1 MKNILLLVFCLGF
14 VMTSQAQS
22 RVVSGQVTDD
32 SGEAIPGV
40 NVILKGTASGSST
53 DLDGNYRVSVSG
65 ENPVLLF
72 SFVGLLSQE
81 VEVGARSVVDVA
93 MQSDVQ
99 RLSEVVVTGYGIQ
112 NRKDLTGAIASV
124 KGEDIARIPVPGID
138 QALQGRAAGVSVVNN
153 NGQPGGGISV
163 RIRGSASINSNNQPL
178 YVVDGIPIEPTDVF
192 STTLTAGGQGS
203 FGGFGGQGGNSM
215 NQINFNDVESIEILK
230 DASATAIYG
239 SRAANGVVLI
249 TTKRGVPGKAKL
261 DVGYNTGFT
270 EVFELQEVLNRD
282 QYIELQ
288 NEARTNVGLEARPD
302 DFWSTGDTDWLDAI
316 FRTARTSQFS
326 VSARGGSDGLSYF
339 TSVQYDDQEG
349 TQTGTS
355 FERITARVNLDA
367 KAGDKVKFGNSLMV
381 SNTTD
386 IIQSNDNFIIGP
398 YYSAQ
403 RTRPDFEIRNPD
415 GTFTSTNQFDNAV
428 AAAEGYDNEFR
439 SYRFLGTFFATYEP
453 IENLILKGTFSADY
467 INTARDL
474 YWAPTTLGGVLNGF
488 GWAERG
494 QDESITVNNTY
505 TANYAFDID
514 TDHKFNT
521 LIGAEW
527 QTVDRNQYSAAA
539 SNFPNDILRTF
550 NSASTPT
557 NADGVVTD
565 WGLQSY
571 FARVNYN
578 YGDRY
583 LFTGTVRTDG
593 SSRFG
598 EDNRF
603 GFFPSLALGWNISN
617 ESFFNA
623 PFVETLK
630 LRGSW
635 GITGNH
641 KVGNFASRGLFNGD
655 VFYGGNGGTRPSQ
668 IANPGLKWEVATQT
682 DLALDFSLFEGRI
695 TGAVDYFVKTTTDIL
710 LQVPLPRTS
719 GFNSVFNNVGEMEN
733 KGLEIEL
740 GGEVLN
746 VNDFRWSLSG
756 NLTFFRNRVI
766 KLVDG
771 SDINTTG
778 FNQSITR
785 EGEPLGAF
793 FGYEVDGIFQNQ
805 AEIDALDEGASD
817 GIYQATGTSPGDFRF
832 RDTNGDGKITEDDRV
847 ILGNPNPD
855 IFGGLTSNM
864 SWKGLNLNAFFQF
877 SEGNDIM
884 NFGLRGTMFMRN
896 QDNVIT
902 RNLERWTP
910 ENPDTD
916 VPRVAIGDPNN
927 NRRVSSFLV
936 EDGSYLRLKT
946 LTLSYDLPEQLLSNT
961 FLGNVNFYAMATNL
975 WTATNYSGV
984 DPEVSTFGGNEGAA
998 LGVDNDTYPSGKTYT
1013 FGVKVGF

>member
-1 MKNILLLVFCLGF
+1 MKNFLLLILCLGVVF
-14 VMTSQAQS
+14 STQAQS
-22 RVVSGQVTDD
+22 RTVSGKVTDD
-32 SGEAIPGV
+32 TGEPIPGV
-40 NVILKGTASGSST
+40 NVLLKGTASGSST
-53 DLDGNYRVSVSG
+53 DLDGNYRVTVDG
-65 ENPVLLF
+65 DNPILVF
-72 SFVGLLSQE
+72 SFVGLLTQE
-81 VEVGARSVVDVA
+81 VAVGSRSVVDVD
-93 MQSDVQ
+93 MLSDVQ
-99 RLSEVVVTGYGIQ
+99 RLSEVIVTGYGIQ

-124 KGEDIARIPVPGID
+124 SGEDIARVPVPGID

-163 RIRGSASINSNNQPL
+163 RVRGSASINSNNQPL
-178 YVVDGIPIEPTDVF
+178 YVVDGIPIEPTDIF
-192 STTLTAGGQGS
+192 STTLTTGGQGS
-203 FGGFGGQGGNSM
+203 FGGFGGQAGNSM
-215 NQINFNDVESIEILK
+215 NQINFNDVESIQVLK

-249 TTKRGVPGKAKL
+249 TTKRGAPGKAKV

-270 EVFELQEVLNRD
+270 EVFDLLDVLNRD

-288 NEARTNVGLEARPD
+288 NEARVNGGLDPRAD
-302 DFWSTGDTDWLDAI
+302 DFWNDGDTDWLDAV
-316 FRTARTSQFS
+316 FRTARTSQFN
-326 VSARGGSDGLSYF
+326 VSARGGSEGLSYF

-349 TQTGTS
+349 TQIGTS
-355 FERITARVNLDA
+355 FKRLTARVNLDA

-381 SNTTD
+381 SNTRD
-386 IIQSNDNFIIGP
+386 IIQANDNFIIGP
-398 YYSAQ
+398 YFSAQ

-415 GTFTSTNQFDNAV
+415 GSFTATNQFDNAV
-428 AAAEGYDNEFR
+428 AAAEDYDNEFR
-439 SYRFLGTFFATYEP
+439 SYRFLGSFFATYEP
-453 IENLILKGTFSADY
+453 IENLVLKGTFSADY

-474 YWAPTTLGGVLNGF
+474 YWSPSTLGGILNGF

-494 QDESITVNNTY
+494 QDENITINNTY
-505 TANYAFDID
+505 TANYAFDIN

-521 LIGAEW
+521 LVGAEW
-527 QTVDRNQYSAAA
+527 QMVERDQYSAAV
-539 SNFPNDILRTF
+539 SNFPNEILRTF

-557 NADGVVTD
+557 NADGVATD

-578 YGDRY
+578 FDDRY
-583 LFTGTVRTDG
+583 LFTATVRTDG

-598 EDNRF
+598 EDNRW
-603 GFFPSLALGWNISN
+603 GFFPSLAAGWTISN
-617 ESFFNA
+617 ETFFNA

-641 KVGNFASRGLFNGD
+641 RVGDFASRGLFNGD

-682 DLALDFSLFEGRI
+682 DIAVDFSLFEGRV
-695 TGAVDYFVKTTTDIL
+695 TGSVDYFEKVTTDIL

-719 GFNSVFNNVGEMEN
+719 GFNSVFQNVGEMEN

-746 VNDFRWSLSG
+746 LGDFTWNVSG
-756 NLTFFRNRVI
+756 NVTLFRNRVI

-778 FNQSITR
+778 FNQSIIR

-793 FGYEVDGIFQNQ
+793 FGYEVENIFQNQ
-805 AEIDALDEGASD
+805 EEINTVNAGASD
-817 GIYQATGTSPGDFRF
+817 GIYQAAGTAPGDFRF

-855 IFGGLTSNM
+855 LFGGVTSNM
-864 SWKGLNLNAFFQF
+864 SWKGFNLNAFFQF

-884 NFGLRGTMFMRN
+884 NYGLTGIMFMRN
-896 QDNVIT
+896 QDNVIA

-910 ENPDTD
+910 ENPNTD
-916 VPRVAIGDPNN
+916 VPRVVIGDPNN
-927 NRRVSSFLV
+927 NRRVSSFMV

-946 LTLSYDLPEQLLSNT
+946 LSLSYDLPQNVLSKT
-961 FLGNVNFYAMATNL
+961 FLGSVNIYAMATNL
-975 WTATNYSGV
+975 WTATDYSGV
-984 DPEVSTFGGNEGAA
+984 DPEVSTFGGNEGTA

-1013 FGVKVGF
+1013 FGVRVGF